1 LLLAFYPQIWDTQLV
16 SKTISPLPIKPLRWI
31 GPSKEELME
40 FPDPVVKEMGHAL
53 HVAQTGSKADNAKP
67 LHGFGGAGVL
77 EIVEDYDGDTFRAV
91 YTVKLAGTVYVL
103 HCFQKKS
110 KRGSETPKQT
120 ISLIKQRL
128 KTATETHERQKRSEN
143 HEEKN

>member
-1 LLLAFYPQIWDTQLV
+1 MDRPVQGRVDGV
-16 SKTISPLPIKPLRWI
+16 PRSGNEGN
-31 GPSKEELME
+31 GPR
-40 FPDPVVKEMGHAL
+40 PAL
-53 HVAQTGSKADNAKP
+53 GANRRQTGGKADNAKP

-77 EIVEDYDGDTFRAV
+77 EIVEDYAGDTFRAV
-91 YTVKLAGTVYVL
+91 YTLKLAGTVYVL

-128 KTATETHERQKRSEN
+128 KTATETHERHKRSESY
-143 HEEKN
+143 EEKN